1 MSVAAKVNHRYLM
14 IIVRVLTAGFALLL
28 EVE

>member
-14 IIVRVLTAGFALLL
+14 IIVRVLKAGLALLL